1 MPGVVSVFPNSK
13 RRLHTTH
20 SSDFMGL
27 LDDQTMEVL
36 GFSPRNQAN
45 IIVGFIDTG
54 EHLAFLPFTGIVI
67 MITYRAP
74 FQV

>member
-36 GFSPRNQAN
+36 VFSPETKQ
-45 IIVGFIDTG
+45 T
-54 EHLAFLPFTGIVI
+54 
-67 MITYRAP
+67 
-74 FQV
+74 